1 MAIKHTLR
9 NNVLTL
15 RLLIG
20 ATTVSIIAILSIVSF
35 LLVREH
41 RTAELAAIRTSLNI
55 VQLVGRDVQNTVD
68 LYDSALNTLID
79 VSKRSDLSSVS
90 QPLQHMLLFD
100 KAEQTPANGGFYLL
114 NDQGDLVAD
123 SRTLAPGVF
132 QGSCRVS
139 RLTMP
144 LVSQAALLDRG
155 STSRYL
161 SVPSCV
167 SVPTNAPGFY
177 AWIVRTA
184 HVAGPGFSDP
194 APDAAAPV

>member
-123 SRTLAPGVF
+123 SRTLAPPKVNF
-132 QGSCRVS
+132 SHWPSFVANVDTISPQPPHSMCRRKR
-139 RLTMP
+139 RLWCRWQRP
-144 LVSQAALLDRG
+144 SLSPRLSLLR
-155 STSRYL
+155 
-161 SVPSCV
+161 
-167 SVPTNAPGFY
+167 
-177 AWIVRTA
+177 
-184 HVAGPGFSDP
+184 
-194 APDAAAPV
+194 

>member
-1 MAIKHTLR
+1 MAIKHILR

-55 VQLVGRDVQNTVD
+55 VQLIGRDVQNTVD

-123 SRTLAPGVF
+123 SRTLAP
-132 QGSCRVS
+132 
-139 RLTMP
+139 P
-144 LVSQAALLDRG
+144 K
-155 STSRYL
+155 STSATGQVLWNTVTPPVTTCL
-161 SVPSCV
+161 S
-167 SVPTNAPGFY
+167 PTLLTRPKTRAC
-177 AWIVRTA
+177 AA
-184 HVAGPGFSDP
+184 SASAGGSPALMAGFS
-194 APDAAAPV
+194 AWRWRR

>member
-1 MAIKHTLR
+1 MAIKHILR

-123 SRTLAPGVF
+123 SRTLAPKVNYSHWPSF
-132 QGSCRVS
+132 VEHR
-139 RLTMP
+139 
-144 LVSQAALLDRG
+144 D
-155 STSRYL
+155 STSDNLFISPPLLTRPKTRACAA
-161 SVPSCV
+161 SAS
-167 SVPTNAPGFY
+167 
-177 AWIVRTA
+177 
-184 HVAGPGFSDP
+184 AGGSPARMAGFSAWRWP
-194 APDAAAPV
+194 R